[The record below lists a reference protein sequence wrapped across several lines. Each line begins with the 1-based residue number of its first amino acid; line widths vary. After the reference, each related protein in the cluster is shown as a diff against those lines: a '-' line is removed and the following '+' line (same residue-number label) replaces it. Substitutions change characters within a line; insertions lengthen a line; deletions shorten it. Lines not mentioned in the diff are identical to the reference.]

1 MRINRVRS
9 LSTSVLAI
17 AFLLI
22 ISQTAFAGSPLL
34 CHPFDI
40 GQAKSLPVGSG
51 SWKAINANY
60 DTRRLVDDATALL
73 TSNTPIIV
81 RMETLRRATLY
92 VMNNEK
98 LALELH
104 SRLATRAQK
113 SSNDALAQFDLG
125 YLEETYKQ
133 ATVISSMI
141 AGAKSFDG
149 YSRVVKAISL
159 RGGDA
164 DMEFAAAL
172 IASHPKRKTMNEH
185 LQRSI
190 ASATD
195 GSMLGRN
202 LVQHFSDLGTT
213 LAQLKARFGVAKN

>member
-1 MRINRVRS
+1 MKIDRIR
-9 LSTSVLAI
+9 LLTTSVLAVT
-17 AFLLI
+17 FLFI
-22 ISQTAFAGSPLL
+22 ISQTSFAGSPLL
-34 CHPFDI
+34 CQPFDI

-51 SWKAINANY
+51 SWKAIKADY
-60 DTRRLVDDATALL
+60 DTRRLVDDTVALL
-73 TSNTPIIV
+73 TSNTPIIA

-98 LALELH
+98 LARDLH
-104 SRLATRAQK
+104 SRLAARAQK

-133 ATVISSMI
+133 ATVISRMV

-149 YSRVVKAISL
+149 YSRVIRAIEM
-159 RGGDA
+159 RKGDA

-172 IASHPKRKTMNEH
+172 IASHPKRKAMNEH
-185 LQRSI
+185 LQRAI
-190 ASATD
+190 VSATD

-202 LVQHFSDLGTT
+202 LVQHFRDLGSN